1 MAEREGIDASRH
13 SVRAFMHKVWSRIQQ
28 LWKHWK
34 PFLSLLLLA
43 AILAFLGHT
52 LYTHWHE
59 VSQVQVTET
68 GWACLTIATGITL
81 FAHIWTGWVWGWI
94 LQELGQPISRTW
106 ASQTYLK
113 TNIAKYLPGN
123 VLHLYGRAIA
133 AKDQGAPFSIA
144 SLSVLLDTLL
154 MAAGGVILGLFCIP
168 RSWIPLAIVAVGGI
182 LLVLHPNILGPLL
195 DRLSQLKKSGVENA
209 GVDKAEASPHRW
221 LKHYP
226 LGPLLGEMLFVAL
239 RGLGFVLTVV
249 ALTPISL
256 QTAPTLISI
265 FSVGWVLGFVTPG
278 APGGLGVFELT
289 VSTLL
294 TQESLF
300 QNEPGLSVGVALSAV
315 ALNRLVSTLA
325 EVIGALLAFLDERWT
340 L

>member
-1 MAEREGIDASRH
+1 MQKIWL
-13 SVRAFMHKVWSRIQQ
+13 SVQR
-28 LWKHWK
+28 LWKRWNR
-34 PFLSLLLLA
+34 FLSPLLLA

-52 LYTHWHE
+52 LYVHWHE
-59 VSQVQVTET
+59 VSGVRISAA
-68 GWACLTIATGITL
+68 GWACLMIATGITL
-81 FAHIWTGWVWGWI
+81 FAHVWTGWVWGWI

-113 TNIAKYLPGN
+113 TNIAKYLPSN

-133 AKDQGAPFSIA
+133 AKDQGAPYSIA
-144 SLSVLLDTLL
+144 YLSVLLDTLL

-168 RSWIPLAIVAVGGI
+168 RPWIPLAIVAVGGV

-195 DRLSQLKKSGVENA
+195 DRLSQFNKPTEARVEL
-209 GVDKAEASPHRW
+209 SPHRW
-221 LKHYP
+221 LKQYP
-226 LGPLLGEMLFVAL
+226 LGPLLGEMLFVVL

-249 ALTPISL
+249 ALTPISWP
-256 QTAPTLISI
+256 TVPTLVSI
-265 FSVGWVLGFVTPG
+265 FSVGWVLGFITPG
-278 APGGLGVFELT
+278 APGGLGIFEIT

-294 TQESLF
+294 TQDGLF

-315 ALNRLVSTLA
+315 ALNRLVSTFA
-325 EVIGALLAFLDERWT
+325 EAIGALLAFLDEHWM